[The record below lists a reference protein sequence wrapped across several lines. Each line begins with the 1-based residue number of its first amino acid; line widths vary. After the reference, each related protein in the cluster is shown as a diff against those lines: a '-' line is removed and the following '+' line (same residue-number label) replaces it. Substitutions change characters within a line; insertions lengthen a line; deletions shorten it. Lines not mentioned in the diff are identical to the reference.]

1 MGVEEAGEG
10 EGTDLGGMGGVS
22 GTFVELLLS
31 FLFSFSYLLLF
42 FFVRIRRRMRLG
54 ISDTTQRY
62 DVMLLLTVRSD
73 DDDIE
78 LQTLAVVLLLR
89 GTAGSSVFAF
99 LGEFRREE
107 ERLSATACMFC
118 SCKLKAACGGSI
130 MDSPFDTLVDDVFRF
145 EGDVALCDLF
155 KRRVGLDDTSTA
167 SVVGSVRDLW

>member
-62 DVMLLLTVRSD
+62 DV
-73 DDDIE
+73 I
-78 LQTLAVVLLLR
+78 
-89 GTAGSSVFAF
+89 
-99 LGEFRREE
+99 
-107 ERLSATACMFC
+107 
-118 SCKLKAACGGSI
+118 
-130 MDSPFDTLVDDVFRF
+130 
-145 EGDVALCDLF
+145 LC
-155 KRRVGLDDTSTA
+155 
-167 SVVGSVRDLW
+167 